1 MSSVLVQRPR
11 IRRSS
16 QNGVALIV
24 SLLILMVTTIIG
36 VNAMQTHFL
45 EEQMAGNF
53 RHLNLAFQAAE
64 TALRDGEQD
73 IAAVP
78 QRFTGLTSFDTSCTA
93 GLCDATGG
101 LSDVWLDATKK
112 ANGVPLGTY
121 TGRAALSGVSRQPEY
136 WIEAF
141 RVRPTGSAAWK
152 TMYRVTAFGWG
163 TDANSEVLLQSVFT
177 LR

>member
-1 MSSVLVQRPR
+1 MGPKGR
-11 IRRSS
+11 

-36 VNAMQTHFL
+36 VNAMHMHYL

-53 RHLNLAFQAAE
+53 RHHNLAFQAAE

-73 IAAVP
+73 IASTNP
-78 QRFTGLTSFDTSCTA
+78 RFTGLTSFNSTCTN

-101 LSDVWLDATKK
+101 LSDVWLDATKE
-112 ANGVPLGTY
+112 ANGVVLGTY
-121 TGRAALSGVSRQPEY
+121 TGRPALASVSQQPKY

-141 RVRPTGSAAWK
+141 RVRPTGNAAWK
-152 TMYRVTAFGWG
+152 TMYRVTAIGWG
-163 TDANSEVLLQSVFT
+163 GDANTEVLVQSVFT